1 MSNIELDE
9 AEQAVLGL
17 LCTLGDLQESGCF
30 AVSDSPEGPR
40 YGLTPEGLRIARQ
53 LRDEAIASDLT
64 VAIPRAVADEARE
77 LAEQR
82 RDPPIPAPRQPLV

>member
-1 MSNIELDE
+1 MSNIELDK

-17 LCTLGDLQESGCF
+17 LIALGDLKESGCITVND
-30 AVSDSPEGPR
+30 ASEGLR
-40 YGLTPEGLRIARQ
+40 YALTPEGLRIARQ
-53 LRDEAIASDLT
+53 LRDEASASDPT
-64 VAIPRAVADEARE
+64 VAIPRAVVDEARE